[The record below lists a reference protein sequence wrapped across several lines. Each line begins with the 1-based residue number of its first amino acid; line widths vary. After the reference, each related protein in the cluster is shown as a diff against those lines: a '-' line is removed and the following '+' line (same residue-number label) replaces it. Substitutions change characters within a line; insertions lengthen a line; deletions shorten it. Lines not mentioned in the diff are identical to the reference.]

1 MKTANGE
8 RLDPMKQTH
17 KEQNKKVTT
26 KILIKLKPA
35 ICNQRIVVNDKKPMQ
50 HNTTEVVGLKVII
63 VGIWYELEQQTNNR
77 KVLQGRYLNHQLL
90 SVATYC
96 WTHRLSGIQMAPLLI
111 PPYPNLI
118 LQMF

>member
-50 HNTTEVVGLKVII
+50 HNTKEVVGLKVII
-63 VGIWYELEQQTNNR
+63 VGT
-77 KVLQGRYLNHQLL
+77 
-90 SVATYC
+90 S
-96 WTHRLSGIQMAPLLI
+96 
-111 PPYPNLI
+111 
-118 LQMF
+118 